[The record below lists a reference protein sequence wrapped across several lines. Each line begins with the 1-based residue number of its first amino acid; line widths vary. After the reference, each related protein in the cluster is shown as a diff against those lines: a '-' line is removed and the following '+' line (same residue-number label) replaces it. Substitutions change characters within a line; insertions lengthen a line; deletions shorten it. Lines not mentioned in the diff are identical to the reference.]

1 LFVVIE
7 RADSLLFVAYAGHG
21 SFRSMTGN
29 KTADVAG
36 RLLKHLGSPGWP
48 KMGKWEF
55 VTSLDVGLATNFQ
68 FRS

>member
-1 LFVVIE
+1 
-7 RADSLLFVAYAGHG
+7 
-21 SFRSMTGN
+21 MTGN
-29 KTADVAG
+29 QTGDVAG
-36 RLLKHLGSPGWP
+36 RLLKHLGSPRLAK